1 MDALNFIVDLLH
13 GDQSV
18 IVAVRDVDDVFNS
31 VATGLGTGALFK
43 AAINVRFASLA
54 VSHLLHGDR
63 VPWRRQDCY
72 RKGAIEGVRDFKAR
86 DTMKLMDNMILNEGE
101 LYGRMIENRAGI
113 IGFLVAG
120 MVSEMV
126 AVRDVDD
133 VFNSVVAGLG
143 TRALFKAANW
153 VRSAAL
159 AGATSGIEFG
169 IVVAGNMF

>member
-1 MDALNFIVDLLH
+1 MGIGYHGGVKIV
-13 GDQSV
+13 
-18 IVAVRDVDDVFNS
+18 
-31 VATGLGTGALFK
+31 TG
-43 AAINVRFASLA
+43 
-54 VSHLLHGDR
+54 
-63 VPWRRQDCY
+63 
-72 RKGAIEGVRDFKAR
+72 KGV
-86 DTMKLMDNMILNEGE
+86 
-101 LYGRMIENRAGI
+101 